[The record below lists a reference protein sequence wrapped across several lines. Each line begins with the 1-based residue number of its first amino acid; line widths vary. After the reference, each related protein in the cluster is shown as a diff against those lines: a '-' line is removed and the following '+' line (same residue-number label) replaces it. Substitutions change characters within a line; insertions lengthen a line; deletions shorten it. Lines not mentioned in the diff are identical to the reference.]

1 MLGPTV
7 LSIGRRDKLFHLFF
21 AEFRTAL
28 VSLGVLTA
36 ESRAK
41 HARVTLRGN
50 SRPNIKAAFVRPNNP
65 RRENQYSITLVLP
78 SRGSTNPFWKEA
90 RKCYAKIKDH
100 LCLRS
105 AMCSN

>member
-1 MLGPTV
+1 MLAPTIP
-7 LSIGRRDKLFHLFF
+7 SIGRRDKLFHLFF

-28 VSLGVLTA
+28 FSLGVLTA
-36 ESRAK
+36 ESNAQ

-50 SRPNIKAAFVRPNNP
+50 SRPNISTAFVRTNNR

-78 SRGSTNPFWKEA
+78 SRGSRNAFWKEA

-100 LCLRS
+100 LFLRS
-105 AMCSN
+105 GVRSN